1 MATTQKQTVPF
12 IVSGEGTGVL
22 QRIEVGGDGATH
34 VFSTD
39 TVPPFGGADSE
50 PSPLSYVL
58 GALTGC
64 NQITVQLVAKDLGLE
79 LGTFSAKAVGDFD
92 PAVLA
97 SGAEGNANF
106 DAIRVDVTVETD
118 ADAATFERLRSETER
133 RCPVTQLAIR
143 SGLEFTSSWKAVPK
157 SA

>member
-1 MATTQKQTVPF
+1 MSTTQKQTVPF
-12 IVSGEGTGVL
+12 VVAGSGTGVL
-22 QRIEVGGDGATH
+22 QRIEVGGGGAAH

-64 NQITVQLVAKDLGLE
+64 NQITVQLVAKDLGVRI
-79 LGTFSAKAVGDFD
+79 GRFTADAVGDFD

-97 SGAEGNANF
+97 TGAEGNANF

-118 ADAATFERLRSETER
+118 ADEATFERLRTETER

-143 SGLEFTSSWKAVPK
+143 SGLEFTSTWKAAPL